1 MRPRAIV
8 FDLFDT
14 LVDLPMERL
23 PTVEIDGRVVRST
36 ARALHTALAER
47 AHVEFERF
55 AATLGEI
62 DRAWR
67 EGAGREGRELAT
79 VERFTRLCARLELAD
94 PELPERLTHVHMGMI
109 AGLAQT
115 PAHHA
120 RVLDG
125 LRARARLGL
134 CSNFSH
140 APTAL
145 AILEQAELRGRLD
158 AIAIS
163 HEVGLRKPRRE
174 IFEAVLARLGVAPGE
189 AIHVGDSLEADVAGA
204 AALGLRTVWLTRRIA
219 DAPAALARHRGP
231 QPDWIVRDLEEIQQ
245 LFSNS
250 NEV

>member
-1 MRPRAIV
+1 MQPRAII

-36 ARALHTALAER
+36 TRALHATLTER
-47 AHVEFERF
+47 VPIEFERF
-55 AATLGEI
+55 AAALGEV

-67 EGAGREGRELAT
+67 EGPGREGRELAT

-94 PELPERLTHVHMGMI
+94 PELPERLTNIHMGMI
-109 AGLAQT
+109 AGLAET

-120 RVLDG
+120 SVLDE
-125 LRARARLGL
+125 LRARVRLGL

-145 AILEQAELRGRLD
+145 AILEQAELLARLD

-174 IFEAVLARLGVAPGE
+174 IFEAVLARLGVAPE
-189 AIHVGDSLEADVAGA
+189 QAIHVGDSLDADVAGA

-219 DAPAALARHRGP
+219 DAPAALARHQGP
-231 QPDWIVRDLEEIQQ
+231 RPDWILRDLGEIPQ

-250 NEV
+250 HEI